1 MIIFQKTHL
10 ANIKFK
16 LDVVER
22 DFLEEEEIRAIMNKE
37 IKIERL
43 SIIRDAFIF
52 CCFTGL
58 AFSDVKSLNKE
69 NISKD
74 ANGTLWIRK
83 TRQKTNIMCNI
94 PLLNIPKQILD
105 KYEEHP
111 ECVKKN
117 ILLPIPS
124 NQKMNSYLK
133 EITDIC

>member
-1 MIIFQKTHL
+1 MLIIISL
-10 ANIKFK
+10 ILSAPM
-16 LDVVER
+16 LSS
-22 DFLEEEEIRAIMNKE
+22 NK
-37 IKIERL
+37 
-43 SIIRDAFIF
+43 
-52 CCFTGL
+52 C
-58 AFSDVKSLNKE
+58 NKE